1 MLKPD
6 DQLNLTDVELKEE
19 ITRILKANNPNAP
32 QNIVR
37 FSHKDKQYKLTPH
50 VEQLAIHFQMD
61 GNLIP
66 KDSEEA
72 RKQATRKDDQS
83 SDFQDTET
91 STTAR
96 TADDDDDPSK
106 AKPKEKKITN
116 QFNFSER
123 ASQTFNNPA
132 RERSTMTEPP
142 PRLTYSSNATQ
153 WEIYDAYVE
162 DFEQQVSSF
171 YSDTLAKRAQ

>member
-1 MLKPD
+1 M
-6 DQLNLTDVELKEE
+6 NLTEAELKEE

-37 FSHKDKQYKLTPH
+37 FSHKERQYKLTPH

-72 RKQATRKDDQS
+72 RKQATSRRDDQS
-83 SDFQDTET
+83 SSDYQDTEA
-91 STTAR
+91 SGTAR
-96 TADDDDDPSK
+96 DDDEEGGSK
-106 AKPKEKKITN
+106 SKPKEKKIKN

-162 DFEQQVSSF
+162 DFEQQVRLF
-171 YSDTLAKRAQ
+171 F

>member
-1 MLKPD
+1 
-6 DQLNLTDVELKEE
+6 
-19 ITRILKANNPNAP
+19 
-32 QNIVR
+32 
-37 FSHKDKQYKLTPH
+37 

-66 KDSEEA
+66 KDSDDAKKQGAKKEEA
-72 RKQATRKDDQS
+72 DYQDAQA
-83 SDFQDTET
+83 
-91 STTAR
+91 A
-96 TADDDDDPSK
+96 AAAGDDDDEK
-106 AKPKEKKITN
+106 GGKPKEKKITN

-162 DFEQQVSSF
+162 DFEAQVF
-171 YSDTLAKRAQ
+171 IKFLLFLIKVHVLFNY